1 MLDFSCF
8 RPGTDFKDVT
18 IGSHSLKFSVSS
30 IRYKDFEGNLLPKK
44 TVINGLLQKMQVDIL
59 EGVVTSLIEKEELV
73 DYYNGIGII
82 FIFNI
87 LFGV

>member
-1 MLDFSCF
+1 MLGFSCF
-8 RPGTDFKDVT
+8 RPGTDFKDMT

-30 IRYKDFEGNLLPKK
+30 IRYKDLEGNLLPKK

-73 DYYNGIGII
+73 EYYDGIDII
-82 FIFNI
+82 FILNI
-87 LFGV
+87 LSGV